1 MSTNSFKE
9 RFLLTNIS
17 YLLLG
22 LLPACFTKQS
32 RRQWPL
38 LLSCLLCFGG
48 GVLLSTSIV
57 HILPEAKEEVRQ
69 SFKPYIELFFCTGFF
84 LLYLMDEIV
93 HFFFGEVA
101 RHSHQSASQNGHTH
115 YHNNTERRIDFIER
129 FLYCCSFWIYILI
142 WLLLQTYWYRICA

>member
-129 FLYCCSFWIYILI
+129 FLYCCSF
-142 WLLLQTYWYRICA
+142 